1 MHLFGF
7 LAQYWWAIV
16 LAIALFLLVF
26 VMIAG
31 RGAAG
36 GFRGRTSKGWAK
48 WKKASDRVAN
58 VQARVLLTIF
68 YFTLMAPFGLWQAF
82 ISDRL
87 RLKRPSGDS
96 YGVDR
101 STLDRDLADARRQ
114 Y

>member
-7 LAQYWWAIV
+7 LAHYWWAIV
-16 LAIALFLLVF
+16 LATALFLLAF

-31 RGAAG
+31 RGAEG
-36 GFRGRTSKGWAK
+36 GLRGRTGKGWSK

-58 VQARVLLTIF
+58 IQARVLLTIF

-82 ISDRL
+82 IADRL

-96 YGVDR
+96 YWADR

-114 Y
+114 F